1 LKIIL
6 DNGNTDVLPL
16 HHEREETKM
25 RQQYKVAKNPKD
37 SKWYVVGNCG
47 NGYWM
52 PVSNPFTSKQDAEQH
67 ISHQLK
73 ADSAARMEFQAV

>member
-1 LKIIL
+1 
-6 DNGNTDVLPL
+6 
-16 HHEREETKM
+16 M
-25 RQQYKVAKNPKD
+25 RQQYKVAKNPRD

-52 PVSNPFTSKQDAEQH
+52 PVSNPFTSKQDAERH

-73 ADSAARMEFQAV
+73 ADSAARMELQAV

>member
-1 LKIIL
+1 MQGRKQ
-6 DNGNTDVLPL
+6 
-16 HHEREETKM
+16 KM

-52 PVSNPFTSKQDAEQH
+52 PVSNPFSSKQDAEQH

-73 ADSAARMEFQAV
+73 ADSAARMELQAV

>member
-1 LKIIL
+1 VAGLS
-6 DNGNTDVLPL
+6 NYRLPEQQ
-16 HHEREETKM
+16 HIMQGRKQKM

-52 PVSNPFTSKQDAEQH
+52 PVSNPFTSKQDAERH

-73 ADSAARMEFQAV
+73 ADSAARMELQAV

>member
-16 HHEREETKM
+16 HHAREETKM

-52 PVSNPFTSKQDAEQH
+52 PVSNPFTSKQDAERH

-73 ADSAARMEFQAV
+73 ADSAARMELQAV